1 MPETISTANAKP
13 AWHPV
18 FAWASFA
25 LALLL
30 LPILLARYSAATS
43 PTFDEGEHMAAG
55 YRYWQCGD
63 YAINPEHP
71 PLLKLI
77 AAFPIRHWQ
86 LEIFDGPCGSAP
98 VANVRL
104 IAIGHRLLNS
114 SVGHAALHRARLAAM
129 SFTLLLLVTVFFA
142 ARAWFGDLAA
152 GIAVLLALFEP
163 NLAGHGALV
172 TTDVAI
178 AATTFLT
185 VFLADR
191 YLRKPSAPRL
201 VLVGFALGLALASKH
216 TGAFVPFI
224 LLLQFAAWA
233 WFDRDSH
240 SRRRIVRFAGAWIG
254 ACCIGVFVLW
264 ATYQF
269 RYSALPGRAA
279 GFDIAQVLKEDGR
292 SSSFFG
298 HTVATIARFH
308 LLPESYLDGLLFVV
322 DNSVRTSFIFGA
334 EHPTGVWYYFPVTM
348 LVKTPLSLLF
358 LFLLAIAS
366 PGLWNTR
373 PREFTILALPLA
385 VFLLSAMASKINIGV
400 RHILPVYPFLIL
412 IASAAA
418 AYYAQR
424 SKPLLGVMAALL
436 AFQCVSY
443 ARAFPNLISY
453 ANEAWGGPSKVR
465 LVLGD
470 SSVDWGQSL
479 YQVRG
484 YVAARGIHDCW
495 IAWLGG
501 EDPVHAGLPC
511 RELPSPS
518 FLEAAERELPEVMPE
533 KFSGTIFVSSTLTN
547 YSLFPYGYFRRHPPD
562 EVIAGSV
569 LVFHGSFDLP
579 EIAAERHIS
588 RGWWY
593 LNHQQPANA
602 VDEFAAAEPHAAFP
616 GLLNGLYG
624 WALEATGKP
633 AEASAKYA
641 RVVEDYA
648 GMPAYETGRKAA
660 LARVQA
666 LRQAK

>member
-1 MPETISTANAKP
+1 MPEASSIANAKP
-13 AWHPV
+13 AWHSV
-18 FAWASFA
+18 FAWTSFT
-25 LALLL
+25 LALVL
-30 LPILLARYSAATS
+30 LPILLLRYSAATS

-77 AAFPIRHWQ
+77 AAFPIRHWH
-86 LEIFDGPCGSAP
+86 LDVFDGPCGSAP

-114 SVGHAALHRARLAAM
+114 DVGPAALHRARLAAM
-129 SFTLLLLVTVFFA
+129 SFTIMLLVTVFFA
-142 ARAWFGDLAA
+142 ARAWFGDFAA
-152 GIAVLLALFEP
+152 GIAVLLTLFEP
-163 NLAGHGALV
+163 NLTGHGALV

-191 YLRKPSAPRL
+191 YLRRPSAIRL
-201 VLVGFALGLALASKH
+201 CLLGLALGLALASKH
-216 TGAFVPFI
+216 TGAFVPII
-224 LLLQFAAWA
+224 LLLQFAAWIWLDPA
-233 WFDRDSH
+233 
-240 SRRRIVRFAGAWIG
+240 SRTRRKILRLTGAWIF
-254 ACCIGVFVLW
+254 ACFVGVFVLW
-264 ATYQF
+264 STYQF
-269 RYSALPGRAA
+269 RYSALPGHAA
-279 GFDIAQVLKEDGR
+279 GFDIAKVLQEDGR
-292 SSSFFG
+292 TSTLFG
-298 HTVATIARFH
+298 HTVATLAQFH
-308 LLPESYLDGLLFVV
+308 LLPEAYLDGLLFVV
-322 DNSVRTSFIFGA
+322 DNSVRTSFIFGT
-334 EHPTGVWYYFPVTM
+334 EHPTGVWYYFPVTI

-358 LFLLAIAS
+358 LFLLAIGS
-366 PGLWNTR
+366 PGLWKIR
-373 PREFTILALPLA
+373 SREFATLALPVA
-385 VFLLSAMASKINIGV
+385 VFLFSAMAGKINIGV
-400 RHILPVYPFLIL
+400 RHLLPVYPFLIL
-412 IASAAA
+412 FACAAA
-418 AYYAQR
+418 AFYAQR
-424 SKPLLGVMAALL
+424 SKLLLGVLAALL

-443 ARAFPNLISY
+443 TRAFPNLISY

-479 YQVRG
+479 YQVRD
-484 YVAARGIHDCW
+484 YIAAHGIRDCW

-518 FLEAAERELPEVMPE
+518 FIEAAEPELPEVIPE
-533 KFSGTIFVSSTLTN
+533 KFSGTIFISNTLTN

-562 EVIAGSV
+562 GVIAGSV
-569 LVFHGSFDLP
+569 LVFHGEFDLP

-593 LNHQQPANA
+593 LNHQQPAMA

-616 GLLNGLYG
+616 GLLHGLYG

-633 AEASAKYA
+633 DEARAKYA
-641 RVVEDYA
+641 QVVEDYA
-648 GMPAYETGRKAA
+648 GMPAYESGRKAA